1 MSPSDGSYKAR
12 HGLTCAKVHALVVA
26 VLPALLLASFDLTSF
41 AQSEPP
47 KVAQKPAVTR
57 EKLFPNNRGAQRMTN
72 VAGEERT
79 LAWMIADQMPDWAEW
94 WATREIM
101 VGLGIPEERIAAV
114 EAMLEVRKQARVA
127 AISASEN
134 SEAGMKYAEAARAA
148 GFGSTPPL
156 EVRAE
161 LVRLASRAASQA
173 FDAMKEAD
181 RAFADSCALLVVHET
196 QPEPKPDETILERM
210 RLGVQRLRGFD
221 PALSRMKLLNT
232 GVELTIHAAPL
243 LEQAGE
249 SRQAIADEITAWQ
262 QAVAPLLEAFERQ
275 RAEFAAA
282 NGSGQPLDQRLR
294 RRAAGGELRRAIHAD
309 LVVATVRSAR
319 SLAAIIADSDPD
331 RANAWLRSVY
341 QSLSPMSLGETAG
354 EAALEEALR
363 LAAAFGE
370 DGEEWSAALKAI
382 RVENL
387 RDCAQ
392 LEGLLIDACVG
403 GIRDRDK
410 MVEVGI
416 RSGPVFAVNERRFEQ
431 SDATLSRLKGVVPAE
446 LRADLDRAFRA
457 VRARTSQHFPRP

>member
-79 LAWMIADQMPDWAEW
+79 LAWMIVDQMPDWAEW
-94 WATREIM
+94 WATSEIM
-101 VGLGIPEERIAAV
+101 VGLGMPEERIAAV

-134 SEAGMKYAEAARAA
+134 SEAGMRYAEAARAA
-148 GFGSTPPL
+148 GVGSTPPL

-181 RAFADSCALLVVHET
+181 RAFANSCALLVVPET
-196 QPEPKPDETILERM
+196 QPESKPDETTLERM

-243 LEQAGE
+243 LEQASE
-249 SRQAIADEITAWQ
+249 SRKAIADEITAWQ
-262 QAVAPLLEAFERQ
+262 QTVAPLLEAFDRQ
-275 RAEFAAA
+275 RSEFAAA
-282 NGSGQPLDQRLR
+282 NAADQPLDQRLR
-294 RRAAGGELRRAIHAD
+294 RRAAAGELRRVIHAD
-309 LVVATVRSAR
+309 LVAATVRSAR
-319 SLAAIIADSDPD
+319 SIAAIIAGSDPD

-354 EAALEEALR
+354 EAALEEAMR
-363 LAAAFGE
+363 MAAAFGE
-370 DGEEWSAALKAI
+370 EGEEWSAALEAI
-382 RVENL
+382 RVETL

-403 GIRDRDK
+403 AIRNRDK
-410 MVEVGI
+410 MVEVGV

-431 SDATLSRLKGVVPAE
+431 SDAALRRLNGVVPAAF
-446 LRADLDRAFRA
+446 RDDLDRAFHS
-457 VRARTSQHFPRP
+457 VRTRTSQHFPRP